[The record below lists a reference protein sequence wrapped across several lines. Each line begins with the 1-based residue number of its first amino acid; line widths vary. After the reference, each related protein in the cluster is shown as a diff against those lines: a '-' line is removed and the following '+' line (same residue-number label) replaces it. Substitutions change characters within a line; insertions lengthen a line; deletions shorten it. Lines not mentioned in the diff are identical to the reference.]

1 MRRPGFHGSRWR
13 RLLSSV
19 VTAGGLLTASACSL
33 DGYLF
38 NERALERY
46 TLSNAVIPDSLRTE
60 GEWQVGTDR
69 VAWVLA
75 RRPGSAPRLSMLY
88 CHGNKDHIEE
98 YWSRVEA
105 YWSAGFDVLIFD
117 YRGFGRSTGTSSE
130 ATMRADGEA
139 ALAFLRA
146 RGVTDS
152 SLVVAG
158 FSLGGVCAV
167 HLASRIVTPR
177 ALIVESAFTNSEA
190 LVRSGTVLDVPG
202 RWLLKDP
209 FDNLAAMPAV
219 RTPTLLLHGDGD
231 TFIPFA
237 FGETLFAAS
246 RAPTKR
252 FVRIRG
258 ADHTDIPTVLGA
270 ARYGQLYHDFARSPS
285 TNGATV
291 LP

>member
-1 MRRPGFHGSRWR
+1 MRRPRAPGSWRW
-13 RLLSSV
+13 LSGARAAL
-19 VTAGGLLTASACSL
+19 TAGLLTVSACSL

-38 NERALERY
+38 NERPLDRY
-46 TLSNAVIPDSLRTE
+46 ALSNAIIPDSLRTE

-88 CHGNKDHIEE
+88 CHGNKNHIEE
-98 YWSRVEA
+98 YWSRVET
-105 YWSAGFDVLIFD
+105 YWRAGFDVLIFD

-139 ALAFLRA
+139 ALAFLRS
-146 RGVTDS
+146 RGVADS

-158 FSLGGVCAV
+158 FSLGGVCAI

-177 ALIVESAFTNSEA
+177 ALIVASAFTSSEA

-202 RWLLKDP
+202 RWLVKDP

-219 RTPTLLLHGDGD
+219 RAPTLLLHGDAD
-231 TFIPFA
+231 TFVPFS
-237 FGETLFAAS
+237 FGEALFAANGAS
-246 RAPTKR
+246 IRR

-270 ARYGQLYHDFARSPS
+270 ARYGHVYHDFAMTPS
-285 TNGATV
+285 ANGATV